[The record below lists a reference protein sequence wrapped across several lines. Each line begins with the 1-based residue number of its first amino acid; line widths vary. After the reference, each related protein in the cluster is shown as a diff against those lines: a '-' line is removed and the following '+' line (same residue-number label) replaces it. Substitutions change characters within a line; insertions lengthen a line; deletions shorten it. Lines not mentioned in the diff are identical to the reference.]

1 MSLDLESLARRGVS
15 KIARTVSPESSH
27 VDKWTPATKA
37 ALLSLF
43 HQYGQMAHDGKRLPS
58 VFDVGLR
65 VFSEFEEDG
74 ILLFLFAVLG
84 TRSKTFV
91 DVGSAD
97 GLRSNCANF
106 AINLGWDGLFV
117 DGEPKR
123 LSLGR
128 KIYARNPD
136 VFLYPPQFVQGM
148 VNRETVNEIISSAGF
163 SGEVD
168 LLSIDIDGND
178 YWVWHALEAVKPRV
192 VVIETH
198 VEFGRR
204 NIVVPYDPDYVF
216 PGRHEDYHGASPVAM
231 KALAESLGYRLVAC
245 NRFGFNT
252 IYIRADEGV
261 GLLPDISID
270 DVLRHPRN
278 ADRSRRFDSVRSYP
292 YVLGGSGYP
301 GTPVPPDDLRA
312 SPPTRPRAE

>member
-15 KIARTVSPESSH
+15 KLARTVSPEVTH

-37 ALLSLF
+37 GLLTLY
-43 HQYGQMAHDGKRLPS
+43 HHYGQIAREGRVLPS

-84 TRSKTFV
+84 SRSKTFV

-97 GLRSNCANF
+97 GLRSNCANL
-106 AINLGWDGLFV
+106 AINFGWDGLFI
-117 DGEPKR
+117 DGEPER
-123 LSLGR
+123 LSLGK

-136 VFLYPPQFVQGM
+136 VFLYPPTFVQGM
-148 VNRETVNEIISSAGF
+148 VTRETINDIISSAGF
-163 SGEVD
+163 AGEVD

-178 YWVWHALEAVKPRV
+178 YWVWEALTAIKPRV
-192 VVIETH
+192 VIIETH
-198 VEFGRR
+198 VEFGRH
-204 NIVVPYDPDYVF
+204 NIVVPYDRDYVF
-216 PGRHEDYHGASPVAM
+216 PGRHPDYHGASPVAM
-231 KALAESLGYRLVAC
+231 KALAERLGYRLVAC

-252 IYIRADEGV
+252 IYVRADEGV
-261 GLLPDISID
+261 GLLPDITVD

-278 ADRSRRFDSVRSYP
+278 AERMRRFEAVRSFP
-292 YVLGGSGYP
+292 YVAGGTGYP
-301 GTPVPPDDLRA
+301 GTPL
-312 SPPTRPRAE
+312 SPGESR